1 MNSADENR
9 RAFIEKLAHE
19 NQEFYGTS
27 DGRAVLRTFEL
38 TFEHP
43 WIYLFELIQN
53 AMDAGAHSIA
63 FRLAEDG
70 DALTFQHDG
79 NRSLNEKDIEGLSK
93 VFRSTKGA
101 STVGFM
107 GIGFKSVF
115 GRFREAR
122 ISGWGWKF
130 RYEITQVVGEPYGDV
145 QPDLLGAVVP
155 IWDDAIIAPEL
166 GFTTRFEM
174 RRRTDDRADLNSDL
188 AHFLSHDDRTP
199 LAILAAS
206 GLKRLEADDQL
217 WELGVSEE
225 SDGSLEATAL
235 SENENR
241 VWRLFPVQ
249 FTPSGEAVARFL
261 EHRKIQPSAEER
273 EQVYA
278 DAARPRRVVGV
289 LPLDD
294 DGTPA
299 PPTRGRVYATLPTDI
314 TLPFGLHINADWL
327 LNISRS
333 GLKEIEDNPWQR
345 DIVDRIVDVLAS
357 FLRWAALTF
366 SEPAPA
372 KAAFSALASPSPDAQ
387 GLEALFTE
395 ERWLSRLRTRLED
408 AAVLPVWADETDT
421 LAFATPGDAILPPR
435 PLAKAFQEQPGLRP
449 TLLLK
454 GPVLMD
460 EVLGSAARDLLHQT
474 NLLAEMSP
482 GDLERAWPDGLERW
496 WKALANEQAG
506 RWSLLFRIW
515 AAVAELASKDAWRD
529 VDLACVPTA
538 TGRWLP
544 AGEVVFFNEP
554 FPSPSEPGGPEVCQ
568 FMLPFIPEKNRL
580 PNKWIGALRSE
591 AAKER
596 SQREKPL
603 SQAREWIEDH
613 TRRISLRKVVGDA
626 LNALASSPTLDW
638 SVLTPLGHW
647 AKHRNRPDLLTY
659 VLVDSEIGPRG
670 VPTGE
675 AVLAEPYVEHHQ
687 GRKQLFPTKSAIS
700 ATYLQQDPNKADVHE
715 WRTFF
720 EKAGVKGRLEVR
732 SVKNHVS
739 RREYKQVA
747 KFLGVEVSAIK
758 VSNDKGYTLLDFDIE
773 ADLPSP
779 DAPEELRKAL
789 AAWLAD
795 GFNALRGKGRRQA
808 RYNYHGS
815 HCDTGSASSAWV
827 TKLSDLAWVSCDD
840 GKLRRSRDVLPRPD
854 PAREG
859 ASVAKLPSELLGVL
873 EQEGVKFGSAIPE
886 ATALRKLSATGS
898 QLGPKNLA
906 QLLREC
912 REQIVT
918 DDDRRHLEHALQ
930 TLTVPAGDDTRVPL
944 DRVVQQ
950 VGGGRRGA
958 LGGWVVPLDRVNEV
972 LRKELEHP
980 DFPREFP
987 NTTTGEQALAYL
999 RDVWRRARSLPEG
1012 LANEVRNVLPT
1023 AYAYCMEDCAGN
1035 ASLSQ
1040 RWQATVPEALVFA
1053 ERKWVALT
1061 EIDNVYFDDI
1071 NDRRFVPENVNL
1083 LTVTSGHLGNSPRE
1097 QLRTAEALGLRCL
1110 SSSVEME
1117 WHGENEMLP
1126 VSNDWISRFD
1136 LIRQLLQRVRQGPQ
1150 VESDKTGAETGTGLQ
1165 LNRVRML
1172 TVKVSIGSAPAER
1185 VPVNARL
1192 NDGILTLA
1200 GSPVRFGADAA
1211 KELLRHFSFGQRT
1224 NLAADLTGVL
1234 VAIDDPSD
1242 FNSAANKFRR
1252 SSAPNFN
1259 LPPMFQSKSGTEE
1272 ADGPGHKPTRT
1283 SDVIDSTAKTP
1294 TNADGPARQSPVSGD
1309 PEHGKS
1315 NPPSGASTAGV
1326 QGGKPHTL
1334 NDEPKSTGG
1343 SFTKDRALAQQKAL
1357 MEKLRSSL
1365 KGELATG
1372 DDNDDSIEDTSR
1384 DEKDGAALGDEEYR
1398 GAVMEYE
1405 KKSGREPELG
1415 NPHQMG
1421 WDIRSVDSKTKAV
1434 RLIEVKGK
1442 GCRWIGDEVVEL
1454 SRAQVHKAFEASLDQ
1469 TTAWYLYVVEKTD
1482 DGYRVLPVGNPVR
1495 MATKWILSGE
1505 SWRVAAED

>member
-1 MNSADENR
+1 MNSADENQR
-9 RAFIEKLAHE
+9 VFVKKLAHE
-19 NQEFYGTS
+19 SREFYRTS
-27 DGRAVLRTFEL
+27 DGRGVLRTFEL
-38 TFEHP
+38 TFEHR

-53 AMDAGAHSIA
+53 AIDAGAHSIA

-70 DALTFQHDG
+70 NALTFQHDG
-79 NRSLNEKDIEGLSK
+79 NRPLNEKDVEGLSK

-115 GRFREAR
+115 GRFREVR
-122 ISGWGWKF
+122 ISGWGWTF
-130 RYEITQVVGEPYGDV
+130 RYEITQVVGERYGDV
-145 QPDLLGAVVP
+145 QRDLLGAVVP

-174 RRRTDDRADLNSDL
+174 RRRADNGTDLNSDL
-188 AHFLSHDDRTP
+188 AHFLPDDDRTL

-206 GLKRLEADDQL
+206 GLKRIEADGQL

-249 FTPSGEAVARFL
+249 FKPSDEAVARFL
-261 EHRKIQPSAEER
+261 EHRGIQPSAEER
-273 EQVYA
+273 EQVYD
-278 DAARPRRVVGV
+278 DASRLRRVLGV

-299 PPTRGRVYATLPTDI
+299 PPARGRVYATLPTDV

-333 GLKEIEDNPWQR
+333 GLKEIEDNPWQC
-345 DIVDRIVDVLAS
+345 DIADRIADVLAS
-357 FLRWAALTF
+357 FLRWAALTL
-366 SEPAPA
+366 SESTPA
-372 KAAFSALASPSPDAQ
+372 KAAFAALAPPSPDAH

-408 AAVLPVWADETDT
+408 VAVLPVWADEADA
-421 LAFATPGDAILPPR
+421 LAFAKPGDAILPPR
-435 PLAKAFQEQPGLRP
+435 ALAKAFQEQSALRP
-449 TLLLK
+449 AVLLG
-454 GPVLMD
+454 GPVVMD
-460 EVLGSAARDLLHQT
+460 EVLGSDARNLLHQT

-496 WKALANEQAG
+496 WKTLANEQAG

-515 AAVAELASKDAWRD
+515 AAVAELAFEDAWRD
-529 VDLACVPTA
+529 VDLACVRTA

-580 PNKWIGALRSE
+580 RSKWIRALRSE

-603 SQAREWIEDH
+603 FQAQEWIEGH
-613 TRRISLRKVVGDA
+613 TRRISLREVVEDA
-626 LNALASSPTLDW
+626 VNALASSPTLDW

-647 AKHRNRPDLLTY
+647 AKHRNRTDLLTH

-675 AVLAEPYVEHHQ
+675 AVLAEPYVENHQ

-700 ATYLQQDPNKADVHE
+700 AAYLQQDPNKADAHE

-732 SVKNHVS
+732 SVKDHVF
-739 RREYKQVA
+739 RKEYKQVA
-747 KFLGVEVSAIK
+747 KFLGVEVSAIQI
-758 VSNDKGYTLLDFDIE
+758 SNNKGYTLLDFDIE

-779 DAPEELRKAL
+779 GAPEELRTAL

-795 GFNALRGKGRRQA
+795 GFNALIDKGRRQA
-808 RYNYHGS
+808 RYYYYRP
-815 HCDTGSASSAWV
+815 HCRTGSASSAWV
-827 TKLSDLAWVSCDD
+827 TKLSKLAWVPCDD

-859 ASVAKLPSELLGVL
+859 ASVAKLSSELLGVL
-873 EQEGVKFGSAIPE
+873 EQEGVKFGSTIPE
-886 ATALRKLSATGS
+886 ATALRKLSATGP

-906 QLLREC
+906 QLLRQC
-912 REQIVT
+912 REQIAT
-918 DDDRRHLEHALQ
+918 DDDRHHLEHALQ
-930 TLTVPAGDDTRVPL
+930 TLTVPAGDGLRVPL

-950 VGGGRRGA
+950 VGGGRRGT
-958 LGGWVVPLDRVNEV
+958 LGGWVVPLNRFEEA
-972 LRKELEHP
+972 LRAELEHP

-987 NTTTGEQALAYL
+987 NTTTGEQALDYL
-999 RDVWRRARSLPEG
+999 RDVWRRARSLPER
-1012 LANEVRNVLPT
+1012 LANEVRDVLPT

-1035 ASLSQ
+1035 ASLSE

-1061 EIDNVYFDDI
+1061 ETDNVYFDDI

-1083 LTVTSGHLGNSPRE
+1083 LTVTSGHLGNSLRE

-1117 WHGENEMLP
+1117 WLGENEMLP

-1136 LIRQLLQRVRQGPQ
+1136 LICRLLQRVRQGSQ

-1172 TVKVSIGSAPAER
+1172 TVKVSIGSAPAEC

-1200 GSPVRFGADAA
+1200 GSPVQFGADAA

-1224 NLAADLTGVL
+1224 NLAADLAADLTGVL
-1234 VAIDDPSD
+1234 VAISNPSD
-1242 FNSAANKFRR
+1242 FNSAAEKFRR
-1252 SSAPNFN
+1252 SFAPNFK
-1259 LPPMFQSKSGTEE
+1259 LPPMLDTEE
-1272 ADGPGHKPTRT
+1272 GDEPTRT
-1283 SDVIDSTAKTP
+1283 SDVIDSTEKTR
-1294 TNADGPARQSPVSGD
+1294 TTTDDLARQSPVSGD

-1315 NPPSGASTAGV
+1315 KPPGGASTAGV
-1326 QGGKPHTL
+1326 QGGKQHTL
-1334 NDEPKSTGG
+1334 DDETKPTGG
-1343 SFTKDRALAQQKAL
+1343 SFTRDRALTQQKAL
-1357 MEKLRSSL
+1357 VEKLRSLL

-1384 DEKDGAALGDEEYR
+1384 DEKNGAALGDEEYR
-1398 GAVMEYE
+1398 KAVVEYE
-1405 KKSGREPELG
+1405 KKSGREPEIG

-1421 WDIRSVDSKTKAV
+1421 WDIRSVDSKTRAV

-1442 GCRWIGDEVVEL
+1442 GCPWIGDEVVEL
-1454 SRAQVHKAFEASLDQ
+1454 SRAQVRKAFEASLDQ

-1482 DGYRVLPVGNPVR
+1482 DGYQVLPVGNPVC

-1505 SWRVAAED
+1505 SWRVVAED